1 MNYEEKFAQR
11 VHLLKMNN
19 TDFKDYKAGDE
30 RGINKDWIDGLDWMQ
45 GELITKE
52 CALLTDF

>member
-52 CALLTDF
+52 CAL